1 MIPSPPSAQTQAE
14 KRIQNWLLRFAVSI
28 GIAFIVILFI
38 QDSIFHF
45 GFFERTSLSFI
56 DRAFEK
62 RGPLHYTKDS
72 LDVIIVSI
80 SESSETS
87 VPDRYPFPR
96 SYYAR
101 AIRNLNRAGAKAI
114 GIDLTFEQPDPNG
127 PHHDDE
133 LFKTIQQYKNV
144 IVAGKTDFRNEEVTV
159 NRLEENF
166 HSIFYAADSAV
177 GSVFVPNDADGIYR
191 RYMPFAKVPAQERY
205 IPSFAFALLNKT
217 LHLSSTAHAL
227 IADNY
232 FILGDHSIP
241 QYDDVSILINY
252 YGQAGKTFKVYDIVN
267 ILDDA
272 EFQTTEERELN
283 TPINIFDD
291 PDGGLL
297 HDGIFKD
304 KIVLVGPYFSESK
317 DLFNVS
323 ISEKDLGDRNLMYG
337 VELHANALQTL
348 LHQNYLVKLSGW
360 METVL
365 IILLSI
371 VTFSFVTWL
380 KLFKTQYAFIIEIA
394 ALIIIAG
401 MIDGILTVS
410 YYTFANHNLVF
421 PVVTPIAAI
430 ILNYIGSAVYQYLTE
445 RKQKTMIKGMFSQYL
460 NPSVV
465 NELIAHPEKLR
476 LGGEKKELT
485 VFFSD
490 IASFT
495 NFSEKLDATDLVQIL
510 NEYLSAMTDIILK
523 NNGTLDKYVGDAV
536 MAVWGAPMELPNNAL
551 NACRAALQ
559 MQHKVNEIALR
570 WAKEGKPKLIVRMG
584 LNTDYMVVG
593 NVGGSSRFDYTV
605 IGDAVNLG
613 SRMEGANKTYGTR
626 VMISERTMELV
637 KDEFLCRELD
647 YLIVKGKTQ
656 PIRVF
661 ELVADLKIPPEERM
675 KELIEIYNLGLLLYR
690 NRQFKKA
697 IEEFQFALKINA
709 DDGPSQ
715 LYLLRSQ
722 AYAKKPPP
730 KDWNGVFELKTK

>member
-1 MIPSPPSAQTQAE
+1 MKQSQTPTRPQADRRFY
-14 KRIQNWLLRFAVSI
+14 KWTLRIAASV
-28 GIAFIVILFI
+28 GIACIVILFV
-38 QDSIFHF
+38 QDPIFHF
-45 GFFERTSLSFI
+45 GFFDRTSLSFI

-62 RGPLHYTKDS
+62 RGSLPYAKDS
-72 LDVIIVSI
+72 LEVIIVSI
-80 SESSETS
+80 SEFSETT

-101 AIRNLNRAGAKAI
+101 AIRNLNRAGAKVI
-114 GIDLTFEQPDPNG
+114 GIDLTFEQPDQNG

-144 IVAGKTDFRNEEVTV
+144 VVAGKTDFRNDDAVT
-159 NRLEENF
+159 NRADENF

-177 GSVFVPNDADGIYR
+177 GSVFVPNDVDGIYR
-191 RYMPFAKVPAQERY
+191 RYMPFAKVPNQERY
-205 IPSFAFALLNKT
+205 IPSFAFSLFNKA
-217 LHLSSTAHAL
+217 LHLPSTTFAKNTE
-227 IADNY
+227 DE
-232 FILGDHSIP
+232 FIVGDHHIP
-241 QYDDVSILINY
+241 KYDDVSMLINY
-252 YGQAGKTFKVYDIVN
+252 HGQAGKTFKVFDIVN
-267 ILDDA
+267 ILDDSD
-272 EFQTTEERELN
+272 FQTIEERELN
-283 TPINIFDD
+283 TSINVFDD
-291 PDGGLL
+291 PDIGLIN
-297 HDGIFKD
+297 DGIFKD
-304 KIVLVGPYFSESK
+304 KIVLIGPYFSESK

-323 ISEKDLGDRNLMYG
+323 VSEKGLSDRNLMYG

-348 LHQNYLVKLSGW
+348 IHQNYLYKFSGW
-360 METVL
+360 KESLL
-365 IILLSI
+365 IMLLSMF
-371 VTFSFVTWL
+371 TFSLVTWL
-380 KLFKTQYAFIIEIA
+380 KLFKTQYAFIIEIVA
-394 ALIIIAG
+394 IIIVAG
-401 MIDGILTVS
+401 MIDGVLSIS
-410 YYTFANHNLVF
+410 YYTFAKHNLVF
-421 PVVTPIAAI
+421 PVVSPIAAI

-495 NFSEKLDATDLVQIL
+495 NFSEKLDAVDLVHIL
-510 NEYLSAMTDIILK
+510 NEYLTGMTDIILK
-523 NNGTLDKYVGDAV
+523 NDGTLDKYVGDAI
-536 MAVWGAPMELPNNAL
+536 MAVWGAPMGLPNNAL
-551 NACRAALQ
+551 SACRAAIQ
-559 MQHKVNEIALR
+559 MQEKIKEITLG
-570 WAKEGKPKLIVRMG
+570 WEKEGKPKLIVRMG
-584 LNTDYMVVG
+584 LNTDFMVVG

-626 VMISERTMELV
+626 IMISERTRNLV

-661 ELVADLKIPPEERM
+661 ELIADMKNSISDDI
-675 KELIEIYNLGLLLYR
+675 KELVEIYNLGLLLYR
-690 NRQFKKA
+690 NREFKKA
-697 IEEFQFALKINA
+697 IEEFQFALKINP

-722 AYAKKPPP
+722 AYSKKPPP